1 MAVAHEQPN
10 YDARI
15 HECEAQLA
23 RHEEKILGLREELKK
38 VEAELEEFADE
49 RQKHDLLAGICDR
62 IEELDEVGGQQLFWG
77 DLVSTDKATAHM
89 TALREQADFFQ
100 KRITKITDKRD
111 GLNRELNDCRV
122 QIEYL
127 ADEIVQLKEDQEQ
140 AQFDYLVSR
149 DIRHVPYRM
158 IIMPWTKQGEDE
170 RNFRKIILITLLITV
185 LLGWLVPMYDVPPP
199 DPREQAEVPER
210 LAKFIKKKEPPKPK
224 PKPKQEKKEEKPKDQ
239 KEKPTEKQREKARE
253 NVKNKGVLEFKQ
265 SFNALLDTDFDQKLS
280 ESSLSTAGS
289 NARQS
294 TRKLVTSGATQGSG
308 GIASANI
315 SRDVAG
321 SGSNMEGVAF
331 SRVET
336 SIGEGA
342 AEQRKLS
349 KGPGPSRTDEEI
361 QIVFDRYKSALYRI
375 YQKELR
381 KNPSLQGKMVL
392 RITILP
398 DGSVAKASVESTDLD
413 SEALSKAIVARVMKF
428 KFGAKEGV
436 PKVTILFPIDFLPNS

>member
-1 MAVAHEQPN
+1 MAVAHEQID
-10 YDARI
+10 YEARI
-15 HECEAQLA
+15 HQCEGEIA
-23 RHEEKILGLREELKK
+23 RYEQNILGLRENLKE
-38 VEAELEEFADE
+38 VETELEQFSDE
-49 RQKHDLLAGICDR
+49 RQKYELLTGICER
-62 IEELDEVGGQQLFWG
+62 IEALDECGGQEMFWG
-77 DLVSTDKATAHM
+77 DLVSTDRASAHM
-89 TALREQADFFQ
+89 SHIREQADFFQ
-100 KRITKITDKRD
+100 KRITKITDRRD
-111 GLNRELNDCRV
+111 TLNKELKEAQV

-127 ADEIVQLKEDQEQ
+127 SDEIVQLKEDQER
-140 AQFDYLVSR
+140 AKYDYMVSR
-149 DIRHVPYRM
+149 EIRQIPYRM
-158 IIMPWTKQGEDE
+158 MIMPWTKQGGDE
-170 RNFRKIILITLLITV
+170 REFRKIFLIVMLLTV

-199 DPREQAEVPER
+199 DPREQVEIPER

-224 PKPKQEKKEEKPKDQ
+224 PKPKQEVKDEKPKDQ
-239 KEKPTEKQREKARE
+239 KEKPTEKQREQARE
-253 NVKNKGVLEFKQ
+253 KVKNKGVLEFKQ

-361 QIVFDRYKSALYRI
+361 QIVFDRYKAALYRI
-375 YQKELR
+375 YNRELR
-381 KNPSLQGKMVL
+381 KNPTLQGKMVL
-392 RITILP
+392 RITIMP
-398 DGSVAKASVESTDLD
+398 DGSVALAKVETTDLD
-413 SEALSKAIVARVMKF
+413 SATLSSKIVARVKRF
-428 KFGAKEGV
+428 NFGAKEGV
-436 PKVTILFPIDFLPNS
+436 PKVTILYPIDFLPAS